1 MNRSRPRRSPRLPAR
16 PVLIAGPTASGKSA
30 LALALAER
38 DGGWVINADALQVY
52 SCWRV
57 LTARPGDA
65 DLVRAPHRLYGHV
78 DCAARHSVG
87 AWLREVAAT
96 LHAAGVA
103 GARPIVVGG
112 TGLYF
117 GALTEGLADIPD
129 VPPALRVRSE
139 ALLRAGRLADL
150 VADLARDD
158 PATLAG
164 LDAANPMRVQRAWEV
179 LTATGRGLAEWRRD
193 TTPILKLAETDHLV
207 LSPDVATLNNNITH
221 RFHGM
226 VEQGALDECARFRD
240 AGGDLSA
247 PSGRAIGAA
256 ELTACLDGRVTLAA
270 AAEAAIIATRRY
282 AKRQRTW
289 FRNRM
294 AAWPRI
300 DPAAADPLAAIPR

>member
-1 MNRSRPRRSPRLPAR
+1 
-16 PVLIAGPTASGKSA
+16 
-30 LALALAER
+30 
-38 DGGWVINADALQVY
+38 
-52 SCWRV
+52 
-57 LTARPGDA
+57 
-65 DLVRAPHRLYGHV
+65 
-78 DCAARHSVG
+78 
-87 AWLREVAAT
+87 
-96 LHAAGVA
+96 
-103 GARPIVVGG
+103 
-112 TGLYF
+112 
-117 GALTEGLADIPD
+117 
-129 VPPALRVRSE
+129 
-139 ALLRAGRLADL
+139 
-150 VADLARDD
+150 
-158 PATLAG
+158 
-164 LDAANPMRVQRAWEV
+164 MRVQRAWEV

-207 LSPDVATLNNNITH
+207 LSPDVATLNDNITH

-247 PSGRAIGAA
+247 PSGCAIGAA

-294 AAWPRI
+294 GAWPRV